1 MLYIRVKMNMH
12 GNIFSIISRVSSL
25 YNFICTVHICMY
37 IYNLYGKILDTFVQ
51 NSRDKYFINI
61 CAHRFNEV
69 NILTIKCL
77 KFSYVMYMMVVVG
90 YVEHHIRNLQ
100 NIFDRVVLSS
110 FFSLFL
116 QSLSLSLL
124 ILYAL

>member
-1 MLYIRVKMNMH
+1 MVTFSRLSHVSPR
-12 GNIFSIISRVSSL
+12 SIILYVQYIYVSR
-25 YNFICTVHICMY
+25 IC

-110 FFSLFL
+110 FFLFFFN
-116 QSLSLSLL
+116 LSLSLL